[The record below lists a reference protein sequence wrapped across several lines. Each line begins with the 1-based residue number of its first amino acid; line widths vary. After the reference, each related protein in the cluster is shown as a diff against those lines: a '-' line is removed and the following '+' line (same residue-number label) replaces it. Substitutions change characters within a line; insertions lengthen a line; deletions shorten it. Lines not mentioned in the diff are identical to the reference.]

1 MGFLISGVLTNRHI
15 KKKFSR
21 ILENQAYNLSLN
33 AMKFLYTL
41 NIVISKVVTTY
52 VADV

>member
-1 MGFLISGVLTNRHI
+1 MGFLISGVLTNYHI
-15 KKKFSR
+15 KKFSR
-21 ILENQAYNLSLN
+21 ILENQAHNLSLN